1 MAYLNSKSMD
11 STQRIAIALNE
22 SEVQVEFEQGIYKGC
37 LKFEY
42 IYAVKIDSGNTCEL
56 HLPMKIDLNDQFNIL
71 DYKEVPDY
79 SNARLMF
86 GMTRLKLDDSDN
98 KLIYEFMEKNRYSM
112 LQLPATTL
120 MEIERKFAAHVMANK
135 AKELHLL
142 G

>member
-11 STQRIAIALNE
+11 SMQRIAIALNE
-22 SEVQVEFEQGIYKGC
+22 SEVQVEFEHGNYKGC

-42 IYAVKIDSGNTCEL
+42 IYAIKQISGNTCEL

-135 AKELHLL
+135 VKELHLL